1 MTKVAEVLQRLGMSL
16 IEARVA
22 PARAGLESMSVG
34 VMFRFHVVKL
44 AARKTV
50 GKMIRAGDDRL
61 RACGRQR
68 RGGEPR

>member
-1 MTKVAEVLQRLGMSL
+1 MRRHGAPYERGRLVVTALG
-16 IEARVA
+16 
-22 PARAGLESMSVG
+22 AGQFTFE
-34 VMFRFHVVKL
+34 VVKL

-61 RACGRQR
+61 RACGLQR